1 MDLALFLKFLNI
13 YSWAVAS
20 IIMILMAA
28 IARFYQKKFGIQMYY
43 YLYFI
48 PVIVFF
54 IVVLQIVPL
63 FGVEQELIEFF
74 SSAISVIAGYFLYV
88 KMVGIK

>member
-1 MDLALFLKFLNI
+1 MDLDLFLKFFNI

-20 IIMILMAA
+20 IIMIFMAA
-28 IARFYQKKFGIQMYY
+28 IARFYQKKFGIRTHY

-48 PVIVFF
+48 PSIVFF
-54 IVVLQIVPL
+54 IVFLQIFPF
-63 FGVEQELIEFF
+63 FGIEQELIEFF
-74 SSAISVIAGYFLYV
+74 SSVISVVAGYFLYM